1 MEVSIINSFVR
12 AINSCFGWFENIFSK
27 LPNIYNL
34 LICVIILITIYR
46 FLLSPLFKGGVCSSD
61 KAQKG
66 QKKSDPKGGDK

>member
-1 MEVSIINSFVR
+1 MEVSILNSFVR

-46 FLLSPLFKGGVCSSD
+46 FLLSPLFKGGVGSSD
-61 KAQKG
+61 KAKKDD
-66 QKKSDPKGGDK
+66 KKSDSKGGGK

>member
-1 MEVSIINSFVR
+1 MEVSILKSFVR

-46 FLLSPLFKGGVCSSD
+46 FLLSPLFKGGVGSSD
-61 KAQKG
+61 KVKNE
-66 QKKSDPKGGDK
+66 KKADSKGGGK

>member
-1 MEVSIINSFVR
+1 MEVSIINSFSR
-12 AINSCFGWFENIFSK
+12 AINSCFGWFENFFSK

-46 FLLSPLFKGGVCSSD
+46 FLLSPLFKGGVGASD

-66 QKKSDPKGGDK
+66 QKKSDSKGGDK

>member
-1 MEVSIINSFVR
+1 MEVSIINSFAR

-46 FLLSPLFKGGVCSSD
+46 FLLSPLFKGGVGSSD
-61 KAQKG
+61 KA
-66 QKKSDPKGGDK
+66 KKDNKSGSKVGDK